1 MENENEY
8 YQEAKDYFVVKGYSI
23 DTIAALMKGKTTK
36 RALNLWRKDN
46 GWDGERRKRM
56 AAGLSLRE
64 DIYSLIQSSIEQ
76 AKADPSSA
84 NLMTVA
90 RMIGALKTLS
100 SVRLDGEEEKDKNKS
115 ISQDTIARIE
125 KLLGL

>member
-1 MENENEY
+1 MEKENEY
-8 YQEAKDYFVVKGYSI
+8 YREARDYFIVKGYSVE
-23 DTIAALMKGKTTK
+23 TIAALMKGKTNK
-36 RALNLWRKDN
+36 RELNAWRKD
-46 GWDGERRKRM
+46 GDWDGERRRRM
-56 AAGLSLRE
+56 ASGLSLRE

-76 AKADPSSA
+76 AKADPSSS

-100 SVRLDGEEEKDKNKS
+100 SVRLDGEEEKEKNKS

-125 KLLGL
+125 KLIGL

>member
-36 RALNLWRKDN
+36 RVLNLWRKDS

-56 AAGLSLRE
+56 ASGLSLRE

-115 ISQDTIARIE
+115 ISQDTIIRIE